1 MYDKLTTDS
10 LDARREL
17 TAKKLADLELQE
29 ESEGV
34 AVSALSGA
42 IRISD
47 AWGPSFESTGKWTV
61 SGRVAD
67 VPGSF
72 SDFHEAV
79 DAAHAAK
86 FPERQPLDEAT
97 FGRLLEEGQRD
108 MKAFEAE
115 RRTGFPRKS
124 EGRTADL
131 NEPITHTEPDVDA
144 PKPVRNPRIK
154 IKIGLFYDVKTVADI
169 EKMLRDG
176 RALPSDR
183 LWIFGKD
190 AGTLEETRPQWAEL
204 LADDANHDAD
214 GGHCQTSELD
224 LLRAENEHLR
234 QKIAADNE
242 AAINLLKAA
251 LKEQEQLKLHWID
264 NAQRWEKLASNQAN
278 QIAKPKEAADHSTC
292 ERIFES
298 LRAALAARNQD
309 YESLKDAHR
318 GLLNRQPVATFD
330 AEKRVWTVQVGIL
343 TVQVAK
349 VVDNVTAVID
359 GLGFLGSVT
368 IKASVEHL
376 IPLVGHMLS
385 FCGIRVQ
392 E

>member
-1 MYDKLTTDS
+1 MSDKLTTDS

-47 AWGPSFESTGKWTV
+47 AWGPTFESTGKWTV
-61 SGRVAD
+61 SDRVAD

-72 SDFHEAV
+72 ADFHQAV

-97 FGRLLEEGQRD
+97 FGRLLEEGQRG

-115 RRTGFPRKS
+115 RRAGFPRKS

-190 AGTLEETRPQWAEL
+190 AGSLEETRPQWAEL

-224 LLRAENEHLR
+224 LARAEVE
-234 QKIAADNE
+234 Q
-242 AAINLLKAA
+242 LKAA

-298 LRAALAARNQD
+298 LRAALAARNQE

-359 GLGFLGSVT
+359 GLGLGSVT
-368 IKASVEHL
+368 VKASVEHL

>member
-1 MYDKLTTDS
+1 MSDKLTTDS

-47 AWGPSFESTGKWTV
+47 AWGPTFESTGKWTV
-61 SGRVAD
+61 SDRVAD

-72 SDFHEAV
+72 ADFHQAV

-97 FGRLLEEGQRD
+97 FGRLLEEGQRG

-115 RRTGFPRKS
+115 RRAGFPRKS

-131 NEPITHTEPDVDA
+131 NEPITHTEPDADT
-144 PKPVRNPRIK
+144 PKPVRNPQVKTR
-154 IKIGLFYDVKTVADI
+154 IGLHYNVATVAEI
-169 EKMLRDG
+169 EKHLRDG
-176 RALPSDR
+176 RFTLADR
-183 LWIFGKD
+183 LWVFGKD

-204 LADDANHDAD
+204 LEDDTNNDAD
-214 GGHCQTSELD
+214 GDTCQTSELD
-224 LLRAENEHLR
+224 LARAEIERLTV
-234 QKIAADNE
+234 
-242 AAINLLKAA
+242 A

-264 NAQRWEKLASNQAN
+264 NAQRWEKLASSQAS
-278 QIAKPKEAADHSTC
+278 QI
-292 ERIFES
+292 
-298 LRAALAARNQD
+298 AARNQE

-318 GLLNRQPVATFD
+318 WLLNRQPVATFD

-368 IKASVEHL
+368 VKASVEHL